1 MFIRKQEVELV
12 KKLAEGELDVLLE
25 AVKESKQAI
34 LKAETV
40 EEIAGIRSK
49 TVQLF
54 KDLRDIK
61 GDMNGLKDIAQK
73 EVTVLSEQIGLL
85 AGIEKQVDQRLDT
98 FAATEQKTSV
108 SSGGI
113 TATVQGINEKVK
125 VSADTTEHIEKL
137 LVTITKA
144 VRGINTT
151 AQSMKKQVT
160 TFIETARNVTSN
172 ITGISSIAEQT
183 NLLALNASIEAARAG
198 EAGRGFAVVAEEIR
212 KLSDGTKELLDN
224 MTKFLTELEQ
234 ASLKTSEEVE
244 ATTIGIGKIEAKI
257 EQVDKNIQ
265 DSKANTA
272 QIQKEMSSINHY
284 MDELTQNADASSV
297 CAKSIEQEVSL
308 INSAVASLQ
317 SLEHDLQGMLLQIGT
332 VNAKYEALTNQ
343 VHTFENYKILGLKN
357 KF

>member
-1 MFIRKQEVELV
+1 MFIKKQEVELV
-12 KKLAEGELDVLLE
+12 KRLAEGELEVLLE
-25 AVKESKQAI
+25 ALSKSKQSI

-40 EEIAGIRSK
+40 EEIIAIKAK
-49 TVQLF
+49 TNHLLL
-54 KDLRDIK
+54 DLQGIK
-61 GDMNGLKDIAQK
+61 GDVDGLKNVAAK
-73 EVTVLSEQIGLL
+73 EVSVLTDQIGRLTD
-85 AGIEKQVDQRLDT
+85 IERAVDSKLGT
-98 FAATEQKTSV
+98 FAAVKQKASAESEEITTTV
-108 SSGGI
+108 S
-113 TATVQGINEKVK
+113 GINEKIK

-160 TFIETARNVTSN
+160 TFIETAQNVTSN

-224 MTKFLTELEQ
+224 MTKFLGELEQ

-265 DSKANTA
+265 DSKTNTA
-272 QIQKEMSSINHY
+272 EIQKEMSSINHY
-284 MDELTQNADASSV
+284 IKELTQNADAS
-297 CAKSIEQEVSL
+297 CACAQNIEQEVAL
-308 INSAVASLQ
+308 INTTVSTLQ
-317 SLEHDLQGMLLQIGT
+317 GLEHDMQEMLMQIGT
-332 VNAKYEALTNQ
+332 VNTKYEALISN
-343 VHTFENYKILGLKN
+343 VKEFKNYKVLGLK
-357 KF
+357 K